1 MASKKNYAD
10 MEYGPG
16 GRLRKIKEEQPKVR
30 SIDRVVGEV
39 HGMLTKDPTQTEL
52 DIAKRDRRLK
62 REGKSYKSPIT
73 KAASKL
79 RRSVR

>member
-1 MASKKNYAD
+1 MDKAD

-16 GRLRKIKEEQPKVR
+16 GKLRKRTKKGPRLV
-30 SIDRVVGEV
+30 DRVVGEL

-62 REGKSYKSPIT
+62 REGKPAYKSPL
-73 KAASKL
+73 SKS
-79 RRSVR
+79 RH